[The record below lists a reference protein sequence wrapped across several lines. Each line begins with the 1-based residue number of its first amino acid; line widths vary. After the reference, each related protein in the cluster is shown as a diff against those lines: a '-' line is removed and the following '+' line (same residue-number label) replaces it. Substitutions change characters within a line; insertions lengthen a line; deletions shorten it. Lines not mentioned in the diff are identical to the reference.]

1 MTKNEIVH
9 DWLNRSSNRMGL
21 YTIGYEKEV
30 YEFIIATCE
39 CHPFGIGDVVYNVN
53 GYYQKIIL
61 VNAIKIN
68 H

>member
-1 MTKNEIVH
+1 MTKDEIVH
-9 DWLNRSSNRMGL
+9 DWLNSLSNRMGL

-39 CHPFGIGDVVYNVN
+39 IHSFGNGDGVDVIYNVN
-53 GYYQKIIL
+53 GNYQKIIL
-61 VNAIKIN
+61 IN